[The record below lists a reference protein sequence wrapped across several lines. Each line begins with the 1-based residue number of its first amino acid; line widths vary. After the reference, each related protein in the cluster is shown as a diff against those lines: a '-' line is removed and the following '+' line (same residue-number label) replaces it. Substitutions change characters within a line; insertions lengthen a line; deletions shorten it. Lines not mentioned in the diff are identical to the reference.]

1 MFLYF
6 AACKAGVG
14 LVPSRFLTVK
24 KVFQDP
30 GNNLVKRNF
39 KPFNQD
45 WIQFDTLSDYLG
57 LSKTALFTLLL
68 VLDIAGWREILAE
81 KFYNRGVPPAISEF
95 SSRIRMIHRIRTEVH
110 RKIYYRIRQ

>member
-24 KVFQDP
+24 KVFQDQ

-45 WIQFDTLSDYLG
+45 WIQFDTLSLPGSFKDCVVNSAFG
-57 LSKTALFTLLL
+57 
-68 VLDIAGWREILAE
+68 AGYRGMEGDPCGKIL
-81 KFYNRGVPPAISEF
+81 
-95 SSRIRMIHRIRTEVH
+95 
-110 RKIYYRIRQ
+110 